1 LIDVLKTIP
10 SKLSTQ
16 ILIKELQCAIHN
28 GKINNMKN
36 SKITALQ
43 SSGTWET
50 KRGDTMYSFEIQF
63 EDEQVGQCNAKTA
76 EPPYAIGD
84 VAFYEVTR
92 THSLGDTLKVTK
104 NDPAAFNGNSGGNTN
119 VNAQKNIENSWAIKT
134 AVQIVGSCQSETYD
148 EYLEQ
153 IAILARIL
161 LLERDN
167 LN

>member
-1 LIDVLKTIP
+1 
-10 SKLSTQ
+10 
-16 ILIKELQCAIHN
+16 
-28 GKINNMKN
+28 MKN
-36 SKITALQ
+36 SKITAMQ
-43 SSGTWET
+43 GAGTWES
-50 KRGDTMYSFEIQF
+50 KRGDLMYSFDIEF
-63 EDEQVGQCNAKTA
+63 EDGQIGQCNAKTS

-84 VAFYEVTR
+84 VAFYEVTN
-92 THSLGDTLKVTK
+92 TTKFGDKLKVNK
-104 NDPAAFNGNSGGNTN
+104 NDPAAFNGNSGNNTNTN
-119 VNAQKNIENSWAIKT
+119 VQKNIENSWAIQT

>member
-1 LIDVLKTIP
+1 
-10 SKLSTQ
+10 
-16 ILIKELQCAIHN
+16 
-28 GKINNMKN
+28 MKN
-36 SKITALQ
+36 SKITAMQ
-43 SSGTWET
+43 GAGTWET
-50 KRGDTMYSFEIQF
+50 KRGDLMYSFDIEF
-63 EDEQVGQCNAKTA
+63 EDGQIGQCNAKTA

-84 VAFYEVTR
+84 VAFYEVTN
-92 THSLGDTLKVTK
+92 TTKFGDKLKVNK
-104 NDPAAFNGNSGGNTN
+104 NDPAAFNGNSGGNTSSN
-119 VNAQKNIENSWAIKT
+119 TQKNIENSWAIQT

>member
-1 LIDVLKTIP
+1 
-10 SKLSTQ
+10 
-16 ILIKELQCAIHN
+16 
-28 GKINNMKN
+28 MKN

-63 EDEQVGQCNAKTA
+63 EDEQTGQCNAKTS

-104 NDPAAFNGNSGGNTN
+104 NDPAAFNGSPKPQST
-119 VNAQKNIENSWAIKT
+119 QKNIENSWAIQT

>member
-1 LIDVLKTIP
+1 
-10 SKLSTQ
+10 
-16 ILIKELQCAIHN
+16 
-28 GKINNMKN
+28 
-36 SKITALQ
+36 
-43 SSGTWET
+43 
-50 KRGDTMYSFEIQF
+50 
-63 EDEQVGQCNAKTA
+63 
-76 EPPYAIGD
+76 

-104 NDPAAFNGNSGGNTN
+104 NDPSAFNGNSGGNTN
-119 VNAQKNIENSWAIKT
+119 ANVQKNIENSWAIQT